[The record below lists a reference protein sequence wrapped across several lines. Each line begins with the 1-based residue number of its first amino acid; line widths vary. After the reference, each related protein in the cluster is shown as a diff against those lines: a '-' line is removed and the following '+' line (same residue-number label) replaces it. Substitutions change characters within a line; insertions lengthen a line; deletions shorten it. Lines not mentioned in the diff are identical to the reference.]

1 MGIGEGSLDLKEG
14 NNFKKEKKQY
24 KRQQIQVFPSIA
36 LLFSPGNKTMHTCS
50 FLKPGITN
58 KQKNMYLFF
67 LSAAPFLFY
76 LCVYFLIP
84 LHPLLSSVQSD
95 ITPLARY

>member
-1 MGIGEGSLDLKEG
+1 MFLLKTW
-14 NNFKKEKKQY
+14 N
-24 KRQQIQVFPSIA
+24 
-36 LLFSPGNKTMHTCS
+36 
-50 FLKPGITN
+50 N
-58 KQKNMYLFF
+58 KQTKKYVLFFF